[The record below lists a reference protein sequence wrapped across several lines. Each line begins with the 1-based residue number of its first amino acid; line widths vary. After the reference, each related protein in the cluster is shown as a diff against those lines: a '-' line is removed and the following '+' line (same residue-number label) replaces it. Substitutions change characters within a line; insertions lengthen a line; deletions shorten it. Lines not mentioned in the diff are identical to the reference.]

1 MTRRLDIAGRE
12 LDASRAL
19 LASSLSVVL
28 SLGFAAPAMAQ
39 ESSSSD
45 TAKGAGEASA
55 EADVEDVPTP
65 DISARAGGDRPTV
78 QRRFAPKD
86 NLLYGTATLMTHVR
100 DDFYDSWGGGVDIGY
115 FTRETIGYELRVTRL
130 RTTLDNAAIDLKER
144 IGLTPDAR
152 PQDAWLMAGVRYAP
166 GYGKMLMWEKF
177 IVHFDPQLV
186 AHLGVARAEKRLIP
200 SADLSFSLLTHW
212 RWGIKAKLDLG
223 MTMQLEKRDRGWT
236 FSTGFAPVLGV
247 GWGYNF

>member
-1 MTRRLDIAGRE
+1 MTRRLDLSARPVN
-12 LDASRAL
+12 LLSHTSLLSML
-19 LASSLSVVL
+19 LAIAFPSVSLAQDDTSASS
-28 SLGFAAPAMAQ
+28 AAA
-39 ESSSSD
+39 SSGSD
-45 TAKGAGEASA
+45 GEELEELPS
-55 EADVEDVPTP
+55 P
-65 DISARAGGDRPTV
+65 DLSARAGGDRPTV

-86 NLLYGTATLMTHVR
+86 NLLYGTATLLTHVR

-115 FTRETIGYELRVTRL
+115 FAKESIGYELRVARL
-130 RTTLDNAAIDLKER
+130 RTSLDNAAIDLKER

-152 PQDAWLMAGVRYAP
+152 PQDAWLMAGIRYAP
-166 GYGKMLMWEKF
+166 GYGKMLMWERF

-186 AHLGVARAEKRLIP
+186 MHLGVARAEKRLIP

-223 MTMQLEKRDRGWT
+223 MTMQLEQRDRGWT